1 MAKKRKTSRQT
12 APIAGKSRD
21 TSDSRLRIETFE
33 DVADSEDEFHLNR
46 DKVLIE
52 EAPAAKRQRLIY
64 EHDDTLE
71 PSDEEILRYSS
82 SPTEEYDDDQSEA
95 STDDELAPQSSASR
109 SSRRN
114 KRHELDEGEPI
125 EEEDQ
130 VSVQEEPDDFAE
142 SWGPSKRDYYNADVI
157 ETEQDALEEEAEAM
171 RLQQKH
177 LKNMAESDYG
187 FDETEWSTQE
197 PPGAEDDPLKHH
209 AVVTETLPQLQISD
223 GMSFPERLKLLKGR
237 YPEFEPLSKDL
248 LDLQERHREI
258 SEELAECYQIDGIP
272 ADGLKPAGE
281 YQGDAKV
288 DVLQVQHQALSLYLA
303 DLSLYFAFLT
313 STAAESDGPTLL
325 PLSATDLR
333 NHEIMENLV
342 YSRNVWSKVRA
353 MKVPGRRTDSSIN
366 GRPSPSMEETTN
378 FEADAVHD
386 VIAGN
391 SEIAQRRTN
400 DRTRKSRRS
409 YKESQAQAE
418 AAAHRAEKMREMEED
433 LATLDDLTHTKIRS
447 KSRKPLVPKN
457 HGPTDQDSDF
467 GEEDQ
472 LTAQD
477 IAEKANRR
485 KSLRFYTS
493 QIAQKSNKRG
503 AAGRDAGGDMDIP
516 YRERLKDR
524 QARLN
529 IEAEKRGKKKLGD
542 ATALGGESDEEDH
555 RQAREVRG
563 EEANGEDY
571 YDMVAARSKQRKQD
585 KRDRAQAYSQAAK
598 EGGRVFETEG
608 EIGADGKRAVSYA
621 IMKNKGLTSKR
632 SKDVRNPRVKK
643 RKKFD
648 QKKKKLASMKPIY
661 KGGEGKG
668 GYAVGNHFTSKM
680 ER

>member
-1 MAKKRKTSRQT
+1 MVKKRKASRQT
-12 APIAGKSRD
+12 TSIAGKPRNS
-21 TSDSRLRIETFE
+21 SDSQLRIETFE

-46 DKVLIE
+46 DKVILE
-52 EAPAAKRQRLIY
+52 ETPAAKRQRLIY

-71 PSDEEILRYSS
+71 PSDEEILAY
-82 SPTEEYDDDQSEA
+82 SPTPTEDSEDDQSELP
-95 STDDELAPQSSASR
+95 TDEDPAQQSSISR
-109 SSRRN
+109 SSRR
-114 KRHELDEGEPI
+114 KKHQDLDEDELI

-130 VSVQEEPDDFAE
+130 GSTKEELDDFAG

-197 PPGAEDDPLKHH
+197 PSGTEFDPSKHD
-209 AVVTETLPQLQISD
+209 AIVTETLPQLQITD
-223 GMSFPERLKLLKGR
+223 EMSFPERLKVLKGR

-258 SEELAECYQIDGIP
+258 SQELAECYQNDAIP
-272 ADGLKPAGE
+272 ANGFKPAGE
-281 YQGDAKV
+281 HQGNARTN
-288 DVLQVQHQALSLYLA
+288 VLQVQHQALSLYLA
-303 DLSLYFAFLT
+303 GLSLYFAFLT
-313 STAAESDGPTLL
+313 STAAESDDSTLL
-325 PLSATDLR
+325 PLPATDLR

-342 YSRNVWSKVRA
+342 YSRNIWSKVRNI
-353 MKVPGRRTDSSIN
+353 KIPERRTHLSIN
-366 GRPSPSMEETTN
+366 ARLSPSVEETTN
-378 FEADAVHD
+378 SGSDAVPAAIFADIRTAH
-386 VIAGN
+386 
-391 SEIAQRRTN
+391 RRTN
-400 DRTRKSRRS
+400 DRTKKSRRS
-409 YKESQAQAE
+409 HKESQAQAE
-418 AAAHRAEKMREMEED
+418 AAAHRAERIREMEED
-433 LATLDDLTHTKIRS
+433 LATLDDLTHTKIGP
-447 KSRKPLVPKN
+447 KSRRTLVRKSQ
-457 HGPTDQDSDF
+457 GPIDQDSDF

-472 LTAQD
+472 LTVPD
-477 IAEKANRR
+477 IAEKAKRK

-529 IEAEKRGKKKLGD
+529 VEAEKRGKKKIGD

-563 EEANGEDY
+563 EDGAEDY

-598 EGGRVFETEG
+598 EGARVVETEG
-608 EIGADGKRAVSYA
+608 EIGADGKRAVSYS

-668 GYAVGNHFTSKM
+668 GYAVGIPFMSKI
-680 ER
+680 E